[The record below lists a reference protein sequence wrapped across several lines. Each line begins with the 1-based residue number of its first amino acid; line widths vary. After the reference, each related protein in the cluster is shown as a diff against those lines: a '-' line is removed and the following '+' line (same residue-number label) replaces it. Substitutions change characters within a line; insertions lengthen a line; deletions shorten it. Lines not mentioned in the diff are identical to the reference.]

1 MSSAGDGNPGP
12 VPNAEPMSVPLSEDQ
27 RRTARAM
34 AGLGVAWRQIAKYLR
49 MDEAELAARLGDEL
63 EQAEMEANSKVAKA
77 LFAMATQKNNVAAA
91 IFWMKARGGW
101 REKHEIEATVQATQ
115 NYVIR
120 VPQRPSS
127 QEEWLAMYAPR
138 AITEQG

>member
-1 MSSAGDGNPGP
+1 MSSAGDGDPGP
-12 VPNAEPMSVPLSEDQ
+12 ASSGEPMSVPLSEEQ

-34 AGLGVAWRQIAKYLR
+34 AGLGVARRQIAKYLR
-49 MDEAELAARLGDEL
+49 MDEAELDARLGDEL

-138 AITEQG
+138 AIVEQG